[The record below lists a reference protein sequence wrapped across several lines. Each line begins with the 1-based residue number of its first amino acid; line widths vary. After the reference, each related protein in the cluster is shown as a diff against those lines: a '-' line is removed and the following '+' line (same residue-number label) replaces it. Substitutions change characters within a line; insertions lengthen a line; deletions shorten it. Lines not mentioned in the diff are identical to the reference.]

1 MRHFT
6 HILHWIGF
14 FMTCVM
20 LILSFLDP
28 SGDEHLI
35 HFVASMTP
43 ITVAWLIAY
52 LIDESRKFF
61 PFMCFIFL
69 FLG

>member
-1 MRHFT
+1 
-6 HILHWIGF
+6 
-14 FMTCVM
+14 MTCVM

-52 LIDESRKFF
+52 LIDGSRIFF

>member
-1 MRHFT
+1 
-6 HILHWIGF
+6 
-14 FMTCVM
+14 
-20 LILSFLDP
+20 
-28 SGDEHLI
+28 
-35 HFVASMTP
+35 MTP

-52 LIDESRKFF
+52 LIDGSRIFF